1 MTLYDEC
8 KEALSTDFDVLEG
21 QREKEALNILYKFPF
36 SNGNI
41 LWAELNYVDYEEINK
56 LISDN
61 HNKNYDVFVFVD
73 DINTPIFK
81 TNLVLIA
88 ENIYDV
94 TALSPKIFIFNNE
107 LILQPLF
114 PNETIRLGRKN

>member
-41 LWAELNYVDYEEINK
+41 LWAELNYVEINE

-73 DINTPIFK
+73 NINTPIFK